1 MRIGIVTVLI
11 NYGRLTISLPWSLY
25 KNTSCCFVIRG
36 TKKLSWFK
44 VFPCTDNVCH
54 HVGIDFL
61 NVSLVKDFL
70 LATVG
75 RDGCDI
81 GDKIGEDVG
90 SMEVCKVWLIMG
102 LFMGA

>member
-1 MRIGIVTVLI
+1 MYVTMWALI
-11 NYGRLTISLPWSLY
+11 
-25 KNTSCCFVIRG
+25 
-36 TKKLSWFK
+36 
-44 VFPCTDNVCH
+44 
-54 HVGIDFL
+54 FL

-90 SMEVCKVWLIMG
+90 SMEVC
-102 LFMGA
+102 